1 METQIFNLYFLEHFL
16 VNVVSMAVLLR
27 GVYYTLYRKS
37 DFFFPFF
44 LLNLIVFLLCII
56 IEKSNAFASLGTA
69 FGLMAA
75 FSLLRF
81 RTETIS
87 IKDMTYLFIVMTLG
101 LINSIMKGTWFEIIS
116 LNILILGFSYI
127 IDGTNLLSHQQS
139 KTIEYLGT
147 ENIRP
152 EKQALLIS
160 DLKERTGLNIQ
171 GISIEHIDLAKNR
184 IIVKIYYE

>member
-1 METQIFNLYFLEHFL
+1 MDSQLFTLYFLEHFL
-16 VNVVSMAVLLR
+16 VNTVSMIILLR
-27 GVYYTLYRKS
+27 GVYYVLYRKS

-44 LLNLIVFLLCII
+44 LLNLIVFLLCFI
-56 IEKSNAFASLGTA
+56 IEKSHAFASIGTA

-81 RTETIS
+81 RTESIS

-101 LINSIMKGTWFEIIS
+101 LINSIMAGSWVEIIA
-116 LNILILGFSYI
+116 LNVLIIGFSYL

-139 KTIEYLGT
+139 KIIEYTGT

-152 EKQALLIS
+152 EKQTLLIA
-160 DLKERTGLNIQ
+160 DLRERTGLNIQ
-171 GISIEHIDLAKNR
+171 SISIEHIDLSKNK
-184 IIVKIYYE
+184 IVVKIYYQ